1 MILLLK
7 NNLNC
12 QSICEKINELI
23 SRELK
28 GTTDFTDYALT
39 INISK
44 IVDEEQTK
52 LIPHLEL
59 EKMNNKK

>member
-12 QSICEKINELI
+12 QKLCEKINELI
-23 SRELK
+23 NRELK
-28 GTTDFTDYALT
+28 GAKDFNDYALT

-44 IVDEEQTK
+44 IVDEEKTK
-52 LIPHLEL
+52 FIPLL
-59 EKMNNKK
+59 EKTDAVS